1 MAVSAFSY
9 YLLTFLNTETMSKMG
24 FNLLGIICAIPFIS
38 FAKEYPDLGK
48 VTLSGIITER
58 ITGETLPGVNIYIPD
73 LKTGA
78 VSNMDGSYKIENLPS
93 SKVLVQVT
101 YTGYKSIS
109 EIIDLSLTTTY
120 DFALEEAVNELH
132 EIVVTGLTNALE
144 QNRTP
149 TPISTIPR
157 IELLHNASTNIMDA
171 IARQPGMSQVT
182 TGVGI
187 SKPVIRGL
195 GYNRVVTVMDG
206 VRQEGQQWGDE
217 HGIEVDEYAINKVEI
232 LKGPA
237 SLSYGS
243 DAMAGVIN
251 LLTAPTLPDGQ
262 INGNVLAN
270 YQSNNGL
277 IGYSA
282 NLAGNK
288 NGFIWDIRYSGKN
301 AHAYQNKYD
310 GYVLNSGFKENTI
323 GGILGFNKSW
333 GYTHLHVSAYHLA
346 PGIIEGDRDDTTG
359 EFIKPMALNDST
371 EISVIATDNDFKSYV
386 PLVPYQ
392 QIHHYKAV
400 LNNSFIIGDGSLKAT
415 FGFQQNQRQEYADV
429 LNEDQYGLY
438 FLLNTI
444 NYDLRYNLA
453 AKNSFT
459 FSFGVNGM
467 QQSSQNKG
475 TEFLIPAYELFD
487 IGVFV
492 MGRKTIGQVDLS
504 GGIRYDARDEKA
516 EDLFLNEEG
525 EIVSGND
532 PGAYHQF
539 KAFHSAFTGISGSIG
554 ATYQFSET
562 FFTKL
567 NISRGF
573 RAPNIAELSANGIHE
588 GTFNYIIGDPGLKP
602 ETSLQLDYAL
612 GVNTIHVTAEASV
625 FASTIDN
632 YIFQNKLESAM
643 GGDSLSDGYSTF
655 KFVSGVADLS
665 GGEITIDIHPHPFD
679 WLHFENSFSYV
690 SAIQRDQPDST
701 TYLPLIPPAKW
712 SSELKAT
719 ANKVG
724 RIFANAYAFIEL
736 ENYWAQNKY
745 YSAFGTETATPGFV
759 VLNMGLGADVIS
771 KKGATLFSLYIN
783 ASNITDVAYQSHL
796 SRLKYADIN
805 TVTGRTGVYNMGR
818 NVSVKVLVPLVF
830 YMK

>member
-1 MAVSAFSY
+1 MF
-9 YLLTFLNTETMSKMG
+9 KMG
-24 FNLLGIICAIPFIS
+24 FNLIGIILFIPVLS
-38 FAKEYPDLGK
+38 FASIHAENEKT
-48 VTLSGIITER
+48 TLSGTITDHA
-58 ITGETLPGVNIYIPD
+58 TGETLPGVNIYIPD
-73 LKTGA
+73 LKTGTI
-78 VSNMDGSYKIENLPS
+78 SNFDGTYKIENLPS

-101 YTGYKSIS
+101 LTGYKLIS
-109 EIIDLSLTTTY
+109 EIIDLEVTRTH

-132 EIVVTGLTNALE
+132 EIVVTGLSNSAE
-144 QNRTP
+144 KNRTP

-157 IELLHNASTNIMDA
+157 IELLQNTSTNIMDA
-171 IARQPGMSQVT
+171 IARQPGISQVT

-217 HGIEVDEYAINKVEI
+217 HGIEVDEYAVNKVEI

-237 SLSYGS
+237 SLTYGS

-251 LLTAPTLPDGQ
+251 LLTAPTLPEGQ
-262 INGNVLAN
+262 INGNILVN
-270 YQSNNGL
+270 YQTNNGL

-282 NLAGNK
+282 NVSGNK
-288 NGFIWDIRYSGKN
+288 RGFIWDIRYSGKN

-310 GYVLNSGFKENTI
+310 GYVLNSGFKESTV
-323 GGILGFNKSW
+323 GGIAGLNKSW
-333 GYTHLHVSAYHLA
+333 GYSHLHFSAYHLT

-359 EFIKPMALNDST
+359 EFIKPIALNDST
-371 EISVIATDNDFKSYV
+371 EINVIAGDEDFKSYV
-386 PLVPYQ
+386 PLLPYQ

-400 LNNSFIIGDGSLKAT
+400 LNNSFIVGDGSLKAT
-415 FGFQQNQRQEYADV
+415 IGFQQNRRQEYADV

-444 NYDLRYNLA
+444 NYDIRYNGE
-453 AKNSFT
+453 AKNNFT
-459 FSFGVNGM
+459 YSFGANGM

-475 TEFLIPAYELFD
+475 IEFLIPAYDLFD
-487 IGVFV
+487 IGFFV
-492 MGRKTIGQVDLS
+492 SARKTIDKLDLS
-504 GGIRYDARDEKA
+504 GGIRYDVRDETGN
-516 EDLFLNEEG
+516 DLYLNG
-525 EIVSGND
+525 DGQVVSGND
-532 PGAYHQF
+532 PEAYRQF
-539 KAFHSAFTGISGSIG
+539 TAFHSIFTGISGSVG

-573 RAPNIAELSANGIHE
+573 RAPNIAELSANGVHE
-588 GTFNYIIGDPGLKP
+588 GTFNYIIGDPSLKP

-612 GVNTIHVTAEASV
+612 GVNTIHLTAEASV
-625 FASTIDN
+625 FASSIDH
-632 YIFQNKLESAM
+632 YIFQNKLESTM
-643 GGDSLSDGYSTF
+643 GGDSLTDGYSTF
-655 KFVSGVADLS
+655 KFVSGVADLT

-690 SAIQRDQPDST
+690 SAQQRDQPDST
-701 TYLPLIPPAKW
+701 KYLPSIPPAKW

-719 ANKVG
+719 AGKVG
-724 RIFANAYAFIEL
+724 TMFTNAYAMVEF
-736 ENYWAQNKY
+736 ENYWAQNRF
-745 YSAFGTETATPGFV
+745 YSAFNTETATRGYAL
-759 VLNMGLGADVIS
+759 LNIGIGTDVIS

-783 ASNITDVAYQSHL
+783 ANNITNVAYQSHL

-818 NVSVKVLVPLVF
+818 NISFKLLVPLTF
-830 YMK
+830 SGQ

>member
-1 MAVSAFSY
+1 
-9 YLLTFLNTETMSKMG
+9 MG
-24 FNLLGIICAIPFIS
+24 FNLIGIICFIPFIS
-38 FAKEYPDLGK
+38 LASAYPDLGK
-48 VTLSGIITER
+48 ATLSGIITDH

-73 LKTGA
+73 LKTGTI
-78 VSNMDGSYKIENLPS
+78 SNFDGTYKIENLPS
-93 SKVLVQVT
+93 SKVHVQVT
-101 YTGYKSIS
+101 FTGYKSIS
-109 EIIDLSLTTTY
+109 ETIDLELTKTH
-120 DFALEEAVNELH
+120 DFALEEAVSELH
-132 EIVVTGLTNALE
+132 EIVVTGLSNTVE

-157 IELLHNASTNIMDA
+157 IELLQNASTNIMDA
-171 IARQPGMSQVT
+171 IARQPGVSQVT

-206 VRQEGQQWGDE
+206 IRQEGQQWGDE
-217 HGIEVDEYAINKVEI
+217 HGIEVDEYAVNKVEI

-237 SLSYGS
+237 SLTYGS

-270 YQSNNGL
+270 YQTNNGL

-282 NLAGNK
+282 NVAGNK
-288 NGFIWDIRYSGKN
+288 NGLLWDLRYSGKN
-301 AHAYQNKYD
+301 AHAYQNKFD

-323 GGILGFNKSW
+323 GGIVGLNKSW
-333 GYTHLHVSAYHLA
+333 GYSHLHISAYQLM
-346 PGIIEGDRDDTTG
+346 PGIVEGDRDDATG
-359 EFIKPMALNDST
+359 EFIKPIAVNDTT
-371 EISVIATDNDFKSYV
+371 EAEVIANQDDFKSYTA
-386 PLVPYQ
+386 LIPYQ
-392 QIHHYKAV
+392 KIHHYKAV

-415 FGFQQNQRQEYADV
+415 IGFQQNQRQEYADV
-429 LNEDQYGLY
+429 LNEAQYGLY

-444 NYDLRYNLA
+444 NYDIRYNLA
-453 AKNSFT
+453 EKNSYT

-467 QQSSQNKG
+467 QQASQNMG
-475 TEFLIPAYELFD
+475 TEFLIPGYQLFD
-487 IGVFV
+487 IGVFF
-492 MGRKTIGQVDLS
+492 MGRKTIGQLDLS
-504 GGIRYDARDEKA
+504 GGIRYDSRAETA
-516 EDLFLNEEG
+516 EDLYLNEEG

-539 KAFHSAFTGISGSIG
+539 TAFHSTFTGISGSIG
-554 ATYQFSET
+554 ATYQFSEA

-573 RAPNIAELSANGIHE
+573 RAPNIAELSSNGVHE
-588 GTFNYIIGDPGLKP
+588 GTFKYIIGDPLLKP
-602 ETSLQLDYAL
+602 EASLQLDYAL

-625 FASTIDN
+625 FASTIDH
-632 YIFQNKLESAM
+632 YIFQSKLESSM

-655 KFVSGVADLS
+655 KFVSGIADLT

-690 SAIQRDQPDST
+690 IATQRDQPDST
-701 TYLPLIPPAKW
+701 KYLPSIPPAKW

-724 RIFANAYAFIEL
+724 NHIANAYAMMEL
-736 ENYWAQNKY
+736 ENYWAQNRY
-745 YSAFGTETATPGFV
+745 YSAFGTETMTSGYAL
-759 VLNMGLGADVIS
+759 LNIGLGADVIS
-771 KKGATLFSLYIN
+771 KKGTTLFSLYIN
-783 ASNITDVAYQSHL
+783 ANNITDVAYQSHL
-796 SRLKYADIN
+796 SRLKYADVN
-805 TVTGRTGVYNMGR
+805 TVTGGTGVYNMGR
-818 NVSVKVLVPLVF
+818 NVSFKILVPLVF
-830 YMK
+830 YVK

>member
-1 MAVSAFSY
+1 MIGM
-9 YLLTFLNTETMSKMG
+9 LL
-24 FNLLGIICAIPFIS
+24 CIPIIS
-38 FAKEYPDLGK
+38 FANVDPDAGK
-48 VTLSGIITER
+48 VSLSGTITAH
-58 ITGETLPGVNIYIPD
+58 ITGETLPGVNIYIPE
-73 LKTGA
+73 LKTGT
-78 VSNMDGSYKIENLPS
+78 VSNIDGTYKIDNLPY

-109 EIIDLSLTTTY
+109 EIIDLSLTATH

-132 EIVVTGLTNALE
+132 EIVVTGLSNAVE

-157 IELLHNASTNIMDA
+157 IELLQITSTNIMDA
-171 IARQPGMSQVT
+171 IARQPGVSQVT

-206 VRQEGQQWGDE
+206 IRQEGQQWGDE
-217 HGIEVDEYAINKVEI
+217 HGIEVDEYAVNKVEI

-237 SLSYGS
+237 SLAYGS

-251 LLTAPTLPDGQ
+251 LLTAPTLPEGQ
-262 INGNVLAN
+262 INGNVLTN
-270 YQSNNGL
+270 YQTNNGL

-282 NLAGNK
+282 NVAGNK
-288 NGFIWDIRYSGKN
+288 DGLIWDLRYSGKR

-310 GYVLNSGFKENTI
+310 GYVLNSGFKEKTI

-333 GYTHLHVSAYHLA
+333 GYSHLHVSAYHLT
-346 PGIIEGDRDDTTG
+346 PGNIEGDRDDATG
-359 EFIKPMALNDST
+359 EFIKPTALNDST
-371 EISVIATDNDFKSYV
+371 EVSVIATDDDFKSYM

-415 FGFQQNQRQEYADV
+415 LGFQQNQRQEYADV
-429 LNEDQYGLY
+429 LNEGQYGLY

-444 NYDLRYNLA
+444 NYDIRYNLA
-453 AKNSFT
+453 GKNNFT
-459 FSFGVNGM
+459 ISFGANGM

-475 TEFLIPAYELFD
+475 TEFLIPAYALFD

-492 MGRKTIGQVDLS
+492 MGSKTIGQLDLS
-504 GGIRYDARDEKA
+504 GGIRYDARDETA
-516 EDLFLNEEG
+516 EDLFLNEDG
-525 EIVSGND
+525 KVVSGND
-532 PGAYHQF
+532 PDAYHQF
-539 KAFHSAFTGISGSIG
+539 KAFHSTFTGISGSFG

-567 NISRGF
+567 NVSRGF
-573 RAPNIAELSANGIHE
+573 RTPNIAELSANGIHE
-588 GTFNYIIGDPGLKP
+588 GTFNYIIGDPNLKP

-625 FASTIDN
+625 FASTIDH
-632 YIFQNKLESAM
+632 YIFQSKLESAM

-655 KFVSGVADLS
+655 KFVSGVADLT

-679 WLHFENSFSYV
+679 WIHFENSFSYV
-690 SAIQRDQPDST
+690 NATQRDQPDSI

-724 RIFANAYAFIEL
+724 NIFTNAYAFIEL
-736 ENYWAQNKY
+736 ENYWAQHKY
-745 YSAFGTETATPGFV
+745 YSAFGTETATPGYA

-771 KKGATLFSLYIN
+771 KKGTTLFSIYIN
-783 ASNITDVAYQSHL
+783 ANNLMDIAYQSHL
-796 SRLKYADIN
+796 SRLKYADVN
-805 TVTGRTGVYNMGR
+805 NVSGRTGVYNMGR
-818 NVSVKVLVPLVF
+818 NVSFKVLVPLVF
-830 YMK
+830 SGK